1 MACTGYPECKTTRR
15 LDAGKKV
22 PDIPLEE
29 KCPQC
34 GRNMVLR
41 HGRYGEFVSCS
52 GYPDCK
58 YIKQNFIGVK
68 CPQCKEGELVEKKAR
83 RRGNVFYGCS
93 NYPNCD
99 FTSNYKPVAEECP
112 QCGSPYLVEKNLR
125 SGTYLWCPNNKKT
138 AADEEA
144 PKRRA
149 RKKKGDEP
157 AEDAPAKKCDY
168 SRLVAPPPPAE
179 ATQPQ
184 PGA

>member
-1 MACTGYPECKTTRR
+1 
-15 LDAGKKV
+15 
-22 PDIPLEE
+22 
-29 KCPQC
+29 
-34 GRNMVLR
+34 
-41 HGRYGEFVSCS
+41 
-52 GYPDCK
+52 
-58 YIKQNFIGVK
+58 
-68 CPQCKEGELVEKKAR
+68 
-83 RRGNVFYGCS
+83 
-93 NYPNCD
+93 
-99 FTSNYKPVAEECP
+99 
-112 QCGSPYLVEKNLR
+112 VEKNLR

-138 AADEEA
+138 AADEDA